1 MSISET
7 ISFFFT
13 PISQA
18 QIDKVTFDC
27 AIDESHNYTA
37 NITDYPQE
45 DGFEVQDNVWLEP
58 FKLSLK
64 GIISDTQLVPF
75 GSDFGILQRRVDDVY
90 DSLMALRDKRDVFQ
104 VMTGLKIYQDM
115 IFTSLTLE
123 RDQETGYSMRIS
135 ADLKQIKKVT
145 SQNNINN
152 ESTNDKSF
160 PNNKNNGNQ
169 QTQSV
174 NVDDIPQQDKDDLSE
189 TYGIEL

>member
-1 MSISET
+1 MAISET

-13 PISQA
+13 PTSQA
-18 QIDKVTFDC
+18 QIDTVMFDC
-27 AIDESHNYTA
+27 SLEESHNYTA

-45 DGFEVQDNVWLEP
+45 NGFYVQDNVWLEP
-58 FKLSLK
+58 FKLNIK
-64 GIISDTQLVPF
+64 GIVSDTQLVPF

-90 DSLMALRDKRDVFQ
+90 DSLMALRDNRDVFQ
-104 VMTGLKIYQDM
+104 VMTGLKIYQNM

-135 ADLKQIKKVT
+135 AEIKQLKKVA

-160 PNNKNNGNQ
+160 PNNQNNGSQ
-169 QTQSV
+169 QMQSV
-174 NVDDIPQQDKDDLSE
+174 NTDDIPQQDKDDLSE